1 MRITNGMIRNS
12 SLNSLYDN
20 MGRLNTLFDQ
30 MNTLKKI
37 QRPSDDPIIAGR
49 SLKLRLN
56 VMESEQHKNN
66 VDEAK
71 AWMDVT
77 ETALSNMTNI
87 IKDIRTRANQA
98 ANGTLTPED
107 KEKVVNDIEQLYKQL
122 EQESNVTYAGRYVFS
137 GFKTDQEVIL
147 GKDAAMK
154 QDVILSGE
162 TTLSHDLTIPA
173 GTEITKPI
181 LDKDGNVL
189 VAAGPVGADTVL
201 PAGTVLPKDTVLP
214 KGTQMPAGMVNLEVL
229 NSVGDQNI
237 HYEIGVNNTIDVNTT
252 GVPGFM
258 QGMREDIM
266 AMLDQI
272 KGSMAEPPTVTEEQ
286 LGQFFTEMI
295 GKMDGHLKTVS
306 SMEADLGSRQNR
318 LEYTEARL
326 ADDKTNLT
334 ALLTKTEDVD
344 IEEVYTEFNTQY
356 MVYQS
361 ALQATSKVV
370 MNTLADFLR

>member
-1 MRITNGMIRNS
+1 MMRITNGMIRNS

-20 MGRLNTLFDQ
+20 MGRMNTLFDQ

-56 VMESEQHKNN
+56 VMESEQHKSN

-87 IKDIRTRANQA
+87 IKEIRTRANQA

-107 KEKVVNDIEQLYKQL
+107 KKKVTNDIEQLYKQL
-122 EQESNVTYAGRYVFS
+122 EQEANVTYAGRYVFS
-137 GFKTDQEVIL
+137 GFKTDQEVVL
-147 GKDAAMK
+147 TKPHTTK
-154 QDVILSGE
+154 QEIVFKEDTI
-162 TTLSHDLTIPA
+162 LSHDITLEDGTVIPK
-173 GTEITKPI
+173 GTAY
-181 LDKDGNVL
+181 
-189 VAAGPVGADTVL
+189 AAGDKL
-201 PAGTVLPKDTVLP
+201 PAGTTLPE
-214 KGTQMPAGMVNLEVL
+214 GMVNLEVL

-237 HYEIGVNNTIDVNTT
+237 EYEIGVNNTINVNTT
-252 GVPGFM
+252 GVPDLM
-258 QGMREDIM
+258 KDLMADIKSMIAKIEDP
-266 AMLDQI
+266 ATTDEALN
-272 KGSMAEPPTVTEEQ
+272 K
-286 LGQFFTEMI
+286 FFTEMI
-295 GKMDGHLKTVS
+295 GTMDAHLKTVS
-306 SMEADLGSRQNR
+306 AMESDLGSRQNR
-318 LEYTEARL
+318 LEYTETRL
-326 ADDKTNLT
+326 SDDKANLT
-334 ALLTKTEDVD
+334 ALLSKTEDVD
-344 IEEVYTEFNTQY
+344 VQEVYVDFNTQY

>member
-1 MRITNGMIRNS
+1 
-12 SLNSLYDN
+12 
-20 MGRLNTLFDQ
+20 
-30 MNTLKKI
+30 
-37 QRPSDDPIIAGR
+37 
-49 SLKLRLN
+49 
-56 VMESEQHKNN
+56 
-66 VDEAK
+66 
-71 AWMDVT
+71 
-77 ETALSNMTNI
+77 
-87 IKDIRTRANQA
+87 
-98 ANGTLTPED
+98 
-107 KEKVVNDIEQLYKQL
+107 
-122 EQESNVTYAGRYVFS
+122 YAGRYVFS